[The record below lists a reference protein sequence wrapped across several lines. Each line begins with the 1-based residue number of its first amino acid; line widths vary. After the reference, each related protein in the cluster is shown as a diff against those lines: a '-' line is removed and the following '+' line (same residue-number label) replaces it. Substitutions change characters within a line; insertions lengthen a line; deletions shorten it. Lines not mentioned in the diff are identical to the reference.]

1 MKVNV
6 GPTEKKIRMAVG
18 IAAATTA
25 IFVPLRYKW
34 KGMLTAAAVAG
45 LLTGSMGYSPF
56 KKVFGL
62 GR

>member
-1 MKVNV
+1 MKENM
-6 GPTEKKIRMAVG
+6 GSKEQKIRMAVG
-18 IAAATTA
+18 AAAAATA

-34 KGMLTAAAVAG
+34 KGLLTAAAFGG
-45 LLTGSMGYSPF
+45 LFTGATGYSPF